1 MGSRL
6 LLLGRIRSSV
16 LSDSHWGL
24 GVRLERLLERE
35 RVGLRSGERWFTSQ
49 NYKGNAYSNYI
60 ISLLFTDSLCFVLII
75 GNIVSFMVF
84 LAPLPTFYTIYKNKS
99 SEGFQSIPYVVALL
113 SAMLLLYYGYLKTN
127 AILII
132 TINCIGC
139 VIEVAY
145 LLMYII
151 YAPRKHKIST
161 LWMMLGADVGGL
173 GITMIITTFIVRG
186 DKRVHAVGWIC
197 AIFNIAVFAAPL
209 SIMVTL
215 YTYFHIQL
223 LIFNTFTFNKH
234 YTFFI
239 SIFLHELQRR
249 VIKTKSVEYMPFSL
263 SLFLTL
269 CATMWFFYGLFDKDY
284 YIMLPNVLGFLF
296 GFAQMALYL
305 IYKNANNKI
314 ENNIPEQQPEWG
326 ITVHTAHHDCDGN
339 KTNFPSEMEMKDND
353 QV

>member
-1 MGSRL
+1 MEFFMGYDDEK
-6 LLLGRIRSSV
+6 V
-16 LSDSHWGL
+16 
-24 GVRLERLLERE
+24 
-35 RVGLRSGERWFTSQ
+35 Q
-49 NYKGNAYSNYI
+49 KKG
-60 ISLLFTDSLCFVLII
+60 CVVH

-84 LAPLPTFYTIYKNKS
+84 LAPLPTFYKIFKNKS

-113 SAMLLLYYGYLKTN
+113 SAMLLLYYGFLKTN

-151 YAPRKHKIST
+151 YAPRKQKIST

-173 GITMIITTFIVRG
+173 GITMIITTFIVTG
-186 DKRVHAVGWIC
+186 SKRVHAVGWIC

-209 SIMVTL
+209 SIM
-215 YTYFHIQL
+215 
-223 LIFNTFTFNKH
+223 
-234 YTFFI
+234 
-239 SIFLHELQRR
+239 RR

-314 ENNIPEQQPEWG
+314 ENNINTPEQQPAEWG
-326 ITVHTAHHDCDGN
+326 ITVHTTQHDCDGN
-339 KTNFPSEMEMKDND
+339 KTNFPSSEMEMKADN